1 MSYADIRFQR
11 IENNINELKESI
23 KFLSDIMHDHL
34 LDKNNQTKNDD
45 NNDKNND
52 DNNDENND
60 ENNDK
65 NDKNDKKKDKK
76 KQYLGSRL
84 MEWVKSPSTII
95 YSTSFIIGAFTSY
108 GLYHFYDKK

>member
-34 LDKNNQTKNDD
+34 LDKD
-45 NNDKNND
+45 NKNN
-52 DNNDENND
+52 ENND
-60 ENNDK
+60 EDNNDDEETVVIKSK
-65 NDKNDKKKDKK
+65 NKKDKK
-76 KQYLGSRL
+76 PHYLGSRL
-84 MEWVKSPSTII
+84 VEWVTSPSTIL
-95 YSTSFIIGAFTSY
+95 YGTSIFIGAFTSY